1 MKEVNKTFE
10 AVVSLYR
17 LKTFLRLRLSSL
29 RLKIK
34 APKINRGSFLKFVF
48 MSFMD
53 RKLLFEN
60 TVGRLKIIQVL
71 FPKFF

>member
-1 MKEVNKTFE
+1 MG
-10 AVVSLYR
+10 R
-17 LKTFLRLRLSSL
+17 
-29 RLKIK
+29 
-34 APKINRGSFLKFVF
+34 FLKFVF
-48 MSFMD
+48 MSFMN